1 MAMMQFLHESIESY
15 LHSLAPDRDAI
26 LTEMEKIAEER
37 NFPIVGPLIGQFLKQ
52 MAAAIQAKNI
62 FEMGSGYGYSALW
75 FLKGMPPAGKIIL
88 TDDDSNNM
96 ELAKKYFKR
105 AGYLDR
111 AEFKAGDAI
120 KTLEKTKGTFDL
132 IFIDLHKH
140 QYPLAFHKAVPRLRQ
155 GGLLLADNVLW
166 SGTVVEPGL
175 DRDELGIKKFNLLAH
190 SAPHLIT
197 TIVPIRD
204 GLSISVKV

>member
-1 MAMMQFLHESIESY
+1 MALMQFLHESIESY
-15 LHSLAPDRDAI
+15 LHSLTPDRDA
-26 LTEMEKIAEER
+26 LLAEMEKIAEER

-75 FLKGMPPAGKIIL
+75 FLKGMPPGGKIIL
-88 TDDDSNNM
+88 TDDDSKNM

-105 AGYLDR
+105 AGLLDR
-111 AEFKAGDAI
+111 AEFKVGDAI
-120 KTLEKTKGTFDL
+120 ETLEKTKGTFDL
-132 IFIDLHKH
+132 IFIDLNKS
-140 QYPLAFHKAVPRLRQ
+140 QYPRAFMKALPRLRQ
-155 GGLLLADNVLW
+155 NGMLLADNVLW
-166 SGTVVEPGL
+166 SGTVVQPGN

-190 SAPHLIT
+190 SSHNLIT